1 MKKIIA
7 AFTCIVFATGSLQ
20 ADEATPTA
28 PAAVEQEQPEQQQ
41 QQSAP
46 KQVSKAPEDSGSS
59 NVWKNWAIAAGV
71 VIIAVVALILVSRNE
86 GSRH

>member
-1 MKKIIA
+1 MKKVIT
-7 AFTCIVFATGSLQ
+7 AFTCIIFATGSVQ
-20 ADEATPTA
+20 AEDATPAT
-28 PAAVEQEQPEQQQ
+28 PSAVEQEQQERQQ

-46 KQVSKAPEDSGSS
+46 KQVGKAPEDSGSS